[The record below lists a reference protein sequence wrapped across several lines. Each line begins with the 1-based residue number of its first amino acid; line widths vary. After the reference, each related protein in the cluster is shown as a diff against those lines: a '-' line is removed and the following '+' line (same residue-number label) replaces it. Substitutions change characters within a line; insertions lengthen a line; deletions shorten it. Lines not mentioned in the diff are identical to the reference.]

1 MLRLLVLSSVLIGL
15 SGCGWVGSYFVGTDN
30 LPEPVELQVLSSPLP
45 VSHQWRDTSSSGL
58 RDRFAELRP
67 ATQGGRVFVA
77 GQRGDITALDA
88 DNGQRLWQVDTERSI
103 TAGVGLSPDL
113 VLVGTLNGE
122 VIALAQQDG
131 SERWRSRVTSE
142 VLAPPVGT
150 DEVIIVRS
158 ADGVFTALQASDGTR
173 LWGHN
178 TTLPVLTLRGAS
190 TPLLA
195 EGLMIAGL
203 DDGRLLLLDL
213 ASGSPIGE
221 RRLAV
226 PSGRTEVERLVDI
239 DADPQLLGEV
249 LYAVAYQGALGALD
263 MNSGELLW
271 SRDFSA
277 HSGLV
282 VDERAVYLPHND
294 GEVWALNRRNGEILW
309 RQPALSGRQPTAPAS
324 VGEHIVIGDFAG
336 YVHWLDKSNGDI
348 VARSRTDHEGLIGAP
363 AVVGN
368 RVLILGRSGRLD
380 ALALGA
386 Q

>member
-1 MLRLLVLSSVLIGL
+1 MLRFLGIFILFIGL
-15 SGCGWVGSYFVGTDN
+15 SGCGWVGAYFVGADN
-30 LPEPVELQVLSSPLP
+30 LPEPVALQALSSPLP
-45 VSHQWRDTSSSGL
+45 VNHRWRDTSSSGL

-77 GQRGDITALDA
+77 GQSGDVSALNA

-122 VIALAQQDG
+122 VIALEQHDG
-131 SERWRSRVTSE
+131 RERWRSRVTSE

-150 DEVIIVRS
+150 DEVIVVRS

-213 ASGSPIGE
+213 ASGNPIGE

-239 DADPQLLGEV
+239 DADPQLFGEV

-277 HSGLV
+277 HAGLV
-282 VDERAVYLPHND
+282 VDERAVYLPHTD
-294 GEVWALNRRNGEILW
+294 GEVWALNRHNGEVLW
-309 RQPALSGRQPTAPAS
+309 RQPALRGRQPTAPVS
-324 VGEHIVIGDFAG
+324 IGEHIIIGDFAG
-336 YVHWLDKSNGDI
+336 YIHWLDKSNGDI
-348 VARSRTDHEGLIGAP
+348 VARSRTDHEGLIGTP
-363 AVVGN
+363 IVVGDS
-368 RVLILGRSGRLD
+368 VLMLGRSGRLD
-380 ALALGA
+380 ALAVGV

>member
-1 MLRLLVLSSVLIGL
+1 MLRLLSVLLFTASL
-15 SGCGWVGSYFVGTDN
+15 SGCGWIGAYFVGTDN
-30 LPEPVELQVLSSPLP
+30 LPEPAELTPLTAP
-45 VSHQWRDTSSSGL
+45 LAVNPQWRDTGSSGL

-67 ATQGGRVFVA
+67 ATQDGRVFIA
-77 GQRGDITALDA
+77 GQRGDIRALDA
-88 DNGQRLWQVDTERSI
+88 DNGQLLWQVNTERSI
-103 TAGVGLSPDL
+103 TAGVGLGADL
-113 VLVGTLNGE
+113 VLIGTLNGE
-122 VIALAQQDG
+122 VIALEPDSG

-158 ADGVFTALQASDGTR
+158 ADGVFTALQARDGTR

-213 ASGSPIGE
+213 ATGSPIGE

-239 DADPQLLGEV
+239 DADPQLFGEV

-263 MNSGELLW
+263 MNRGELLW

-277 HSGLV
+277 HAGLV
-282 VDERAVYLPHND
+282 VDERAVYLPHTD
-294 GEVWALNRRNGEILW
+294 GEVWAVNRHNGEVLW
-309 RQPALSGRQPTAPAS
+309 RQPALRGRQPTAPAS
-324 VGEHIVIGDFAG
+324 VGDHLVIGDFAG
-336 YVHWLDKSNGDI
+336 YVHWLTKRDGEI
-348 VARSRTDHEGLIGAP
+348 VARSRTDSAGLIGTP

-368 RVLILGRSGRLD
+368 RVLMLGRSGQLD
-380 ALALGA
+380 ALALGGD
-386 Q
+386 